1 MYWDNRRVLVT
12 GGSGFIG
19 GHLAASLRSQGAH
32 VTIFDMRQPRQENFS
47 EYIAADIVD
56 GAAIRSAVKGID
68 CVFHLAAMVSVQGSI
83 DAPEKNF
90 AINYEATKNLLKASV
105 EAGVGA
111 FLFASSAAIYGDP
124 KYLPVDEKHPLAPM
138 SPYGEAKGHADVLV
152 RKFGAELATSALRL
166 FNVYGPGQSDN
177 SPYSGVIALFRKKT
191 LAGENLMIYGE
202 GSATRD
208 FIHVDDVVLAFT
220 TCAEELLNSGVES
233 RCSGEAFNVC
243 TGELTTILE
252 LAELCIEMAGPGS
265 EIERLPA
272 REGDIEHSSG
282 SSGKIQSNLEWE
294 AEVSLEHG
302 LLGIL

>member
-1 MYWDNRRVLVT
+1 MCWENRKVLVT

-19 GHLAASLRSQGAH
+19 GHLAASLHAQGAH
-32 VTIFDMRQPRQENFS
+32 VIIFDKRQPRKEIYS
-47 EYIAADIVD
+47 EYISADILD
-56 GAAIRSAVKGID
+56 SSAIRRAVEGID

-90 AINYEATKNLLKASV
+90 AINYEATKNLLETSV

-138 SPYGEAKGHADVLV
+138 SPYGDAKGHADVLV
-152 RKFGAELATSALRL
+152 RKFGDELATSALRL

-191 LAGENLMIYGE
+191 LAGENLIIYGE
-202 GSATRD
+202 GSSTRD

-220 TCAEELLNSGVES
+220 TCAEQLLETGVES
-233 RCSGEAFNVC
+233 GCSGESFNVC

-252 LAELCIEMAGPGS
+252 LAELCIEMAGQGS
-265 EIERLPA
+265 EVEMFPA
-272 REGDIEHSSG
+272 REGDVEHSSG
-282 SSGKIQSNLEWE
+282 SSAKIKRHLEWE